1 MIEEVKV
8 KSILN
13 RSAIGDYCINP
24 YIGCQHA
31 CVYCY
36 ADYYTRLRGYDRPWG
51 SYIYVKMNA
60 LDLLLGEII
69 KKRRGVVYLSSLT
82 DPYQQVEESYML
94 TRGILEVLMKNQWP
108 VILQTKSPLV
118 LRDLDIIKEFK
129 GIEVGFTI
137 ITLDENIR
145 RMFEPHAPPTLA
157 RIEALKELRGEGIKT
172 FAFIGPILPET
183 KIDELEDLV
192 LTVRDYSDVIYF
204 DKLNFKPGLFDRI
217 NRVFL
222 RMGKP
227 NWSSNLRN
235 YYQEIKRS
243 LMDFLGERRINYIF
257 VY

>member
-1 MIEEVKV
+1 MIEGVRA

-36 ADYYTRLRGYDRPWG
+36 ADYYTRLRGYDKPWG

-60 LDLLLGEII
+60 LDLLLGEIA

-82 DPYQQVEESYML
+82 DPYQRVEERYRL
-94 TRGILEVLMKNQWP
+94 TRRILEVLMRNQWP

-129 GIEVGFTI
+129 RIEVGFTI
-137 ITLDENIR
+137 ITLDEDIR
-145 RMFEPHAPPTLA
+145 GMFEPHAPPTSA
-157 RIEALKELRGEGIKT
+157 RIEALKELREEGIKT
-172 FAFIGPILPET
+172 FVFIGPILPGT
-183 KIDELEDLV
+183 KIDDLEDLV
-192 LTVRDYSDVIYF
+192 LTVKDYSDVIYF
-204 DKLNFKPGLFDRI
+204 DRLNLKPGLFDRI

-222 RMGKP
+222 RMGQP
-227 NWSSNLRN
+227 NWSSDLKD
-235 YYQEIKRS
+235 YYQEIKRA
-243 LMDFLGERRINYIF
+243 LMEFLRERGVNHIF